1 MIACTCAFNS
11 PPLCLCSRTQ
21 VSSDTGLRDLESC
34 VVTKRDS
41 FFLRDVIC
49 LITTVLEHIAVF
61 SSLSSVSANSRQTLR
76 TCHAF
81 SDVTSMTHRYKL
93 FVNSAIIGFNMSV
106 QLFKVSRTARK
117 IMICVNDPAS
127 ASCRGTLARSPHV
140 FMPCVRPVDIS
151 VSRCAPWPLCLRTV
165 SQSPSSHTVP

>member
-1 MIACTCAFNS
+1 M
-11 PPLCLCSRTQ
+11 
-21 VSSDTGLRDLESC
+21 SSDTGLRDLESC

-61 SSLSSVSANSRQTLR
+61 SSLSSVSANFRQTLR

-81 SDVTSMTHRYKL
+81 SDVTSMTHISKL
-93 FVNSAIIGFNMSV
+93 FVNSATIGFNMWV
-106 QLFKVSRTARK
+106 QLFAVSRTARK

-127 ASCRGTLARSPHV
+127 LAVEAHLRAPRMCIGAPRRPFRLKVRTLP
-140 FMPCVRPVDIS
+140 F
-151 VSRCAPWPLCLRTV
+151 
-165 SQSPSSHTVP
+165 